1 LKVQEEVGSMGDG
14 IWIVILS
21 IAALI
26 ALAMVE
32 TAAYWNVGGWL
43 DVRSARTAEDVRRN
57 IEEYGPDAPG
67 LKLGLLPEEERQA
80 VLAARKLES
89 DRREGHGAG

>member
-1 LKVQEEVGSMGDG
+1 MGDG

-21 IAALI
+21 VAALI
-26 ALAMVE
+26 ALALVE

-67 LKLGLLPEEERQA
+67 LKLALLPEEERLA
-80 VLAARKLES
+80 VLDARQPKS
-89 DRREGHGAG
+89 DRHAGRGAA

>member
-1 LKVQEEVGSMGDG
+1 MGDG

-21 IAALI
+21 VAALI
-26 ALAMVE
+26 ALALVE

-67 LKLGLLPEEERQA
+67 LKLRLLPEAERQA
-80 VLAARKLES
+80 VLDARRHS
-89 DRREGHGAG
+89 GDRRAGHGTA